1 MTPTNI
7 LKHEHKVVLMIV
19 DAAEREVRAMESGQP
34 LDGEKIG
41 RMVDF
46 FRTFVDRCHH
56 VKEERHLFPKMQER
70 SPNACSVPISVLL
83 EEHKEGRRL
92 VAAIAEGMAACEHD
106 DSGAAGLLQ
115 ADIIAYVD
123 LMRAHTDKEDNV
135 VFPLADRILR
145 PADLEA
151 LVAEFD
157 RIEAEELGEGV
168 HERYHQLAHELAEGG
183 GA

>member
-1 MTPTNI
+1 
-7 LKHEHKVVLMIV
+7 
-19 DAAEREVRAMESGQP
+19 
-34 LDGEKIG
+34 
-41 RMVDF
+41 
-46 FRTFVDRCHH
+46 
-56 VKEERHLFPKMQER
+56 MQER